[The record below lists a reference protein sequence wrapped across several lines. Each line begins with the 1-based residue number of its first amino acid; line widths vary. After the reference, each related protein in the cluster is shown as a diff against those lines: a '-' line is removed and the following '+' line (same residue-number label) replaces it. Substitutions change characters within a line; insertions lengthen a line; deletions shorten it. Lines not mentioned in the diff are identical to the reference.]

1 MSSPLTDHQRQ
12 SLDAYEDFR
21 NRYPKAFIGRQRR
34 PIVLDRSRLESYS
47 ADHGVVLGVA
57 ATTPFVYFI
66 VDLVESTSHQGQKF
80 VHPYLRAVNRGQL
93 DGATNVV
100 VIATIAEPSLGR
112 TGDIVLVV
120 QERHATGTIETEL
133 PRGFGERGL
142 SGEQN
147 ALTELKQETGF
158 IGSNPRL
165 LGHALVDSG
174 FTDAE
179 VSFFHVEALAKQ
191 APSREPEEAIVGVR
205 LLSPAEIWEEIIAG
219 RIRDSFTIQAMS
231 LYERLGRS

>member
-1 MSSPLTDHQRQ
+1 MSSLLTDHQRQ

-21 NRYPKAFIGRQRR
+21 NRYPKAFLGRQRR

-47 ADHGVVLGVA
+47 ADHGVVLGIA

-66 VDLVESTSHQGQKF
+66 VDLVESTNHQGQKF

-158 IGSNPRL
+158 VGSNPRL
-165 LGHALVDSG
+165 LGHAWVDSG

-179 VSFFHVEALAKQ
+179 VSFFHVEALAQQ

-205 LLSPAEIWEEIIAG
+205 LSSPAEIWEEITAG
-219 RIRDSFTIQAMS
+219 RICDSFTIQAMS
-231 LYERLGRS
+231 LYERLG